1 MARQKLTSRIL
12 EKAKARAMGL
22 QAIDPNI
29 SFGDAC
35 DLQKMMQLIETLSQ
49 KLDAHN
55 QALEVADT
63 STTELNVMEKSLNQL
78 SQRIL
83 LGVACRYGNDSSEYK
98 IAGGVRKS
106 DRIRKARA
114 TRIKKAKAK
123 SALLKNEV

>member
-35 DLQKMMQLIETLSQ
+35 DLQKMMELIETLSQ

-55 QALEVADT
+55 QALEVVDT

-83 LGVACRYGNDSSEYK
+83 LGVACRYGNDSSQYK

-123 SALLKNEV
+123 SALLNNQV